1 MTVDAPDP
9 RRDTRHDPLRAL
21 LAAGSKGDTAAMTEL
36 VEATQPLVWRLC
48 QNLGS
53 VGEVEDLVQ
62 ETYLRAFR
70 SAAGFRGDALV
81 TSWLLTIARN
91 VCADHV
97 RRRARQARL
106 LTRVSREATAAVT
119 HNADPLVDD
128 LVGRLAPERRQA
140 FVLTQLV
147 GLPYAEAAEIL
158 DCPIGTIRSRV
169 ARARSDLLTTVHRA
183 EAS

>member
-1 MTVDAPDP
+1 MTAEGP
-9 RRDTRHDPLRAL
+9 DPLRVL
-21 LAAGSKGDTAAMTEL
+21 LSAGVGGDRAAMTEL
-36 VEATQPLVWRLC
+36 VRTTQPMVWRLC
-48 QNLGS
+48 RNLGS
-53 VGEVEDLVQ
+53 AGEVEDLVQ

-97 RRRARQARL
+97 RRRTRQARVL
-106 LTRVSREATAAVT
+106 HRVRREATATAT
-119 HNADPLVDD
+119 AMAGPDRDPMVDD
-128 LVGRLAPERRQA
+128 LVGGLAPERREA

-158 DCPIGTIRSRV
+158 DCPVGTIRSRV
-169 ARARSDLLTTVHRA
+169 ARARSDLLTSVQQA
-183 EAS
+183 EAG

>member
-1 MTVDAPDP
+1 
-9 RRDTRHDPLRAL
+9 
-21 LAAGSKGDTAAMTEL
+21 
-36 VEATQPLVWRLC
+36 
-48 QNLGS
+48 
-53 VGEVEDLVQ
+53 VQ

-81 TSWLLTIARN
+81 TSWLLAIARN

-97 RRRARQARL
+97 RRRTRQARL
-106 LTRVSREATAAVT
+106 LTRVGREATATVT
-119 HNADPLVDD
+119 HNVDPLVDD
-128 LVGRLAPERRQA
+128 LVRRLAPERREA

-169 ARARSDLLTTVHRA
+169 ARARSDLLTTIHRA
-183 EAS
+183 EAV